1 MLLAFADDL
10 ITISRAKQD
19 VKLVLANP
27 IEFLSYVEVNL
38 HEDKWKVLIRQ
49 PSLVQLTSKTQ
60 VGGGAGY
67 K

>member
-38 HEDKWKVLIRQ
+38 HEDK
-49 PSLVQLTSKTQ
+49 
-60 VGGGAGY
+60 
-67 K
+67 